1 MHLCMLGRR
10 GSFAKF
16 ITESMVPFIFTE
28 ITSIRP
34 QLSMMPGGGDNSR
47 QPRLAAAMAGGGNSQ
62 RPATMAMAVAF
73 VKIRS

>member
-16 ITESMVPFIFTE
+16 ITESMVPFIFTK

-34 QLSMMPGGGDNSR
+34 HLTMMPGGGDNSR
-47 QPRLAAAMAGGGNSQ
+47 QRWPAAGVSHGRRPQLGAAAGNDGDG
-62 RPATMAMAVAF
+62 
-73 VKIRS
+73 